1 MTDFQLDGSSAPIDL
16 GLGVRLIAPGL
27 VGQGRT
33 HDARQPGFRDSTP
46 SQETA
51 ALDEALAAQE
61 MTESMTVELDATEA
75 PVAGPPSGLRAP
87 GGEDAI
93 MLEVPDTGP
102 EWEHV
107 VLEIDEGGAMRWHL
121 PLTDDNQVAPP
132 ATRGAGAVKRFRI
145 PRAVAPTATGEQ
157 AKTRGL
163 IGMVG
168 KKLLKVLVY
177 PVTDLLI
184 GKAVDLFAAKWETKK
199 RPYGVR
205 LMTAD
210 NYATKG
216 VAQLTTDDWKH
227 LASGRALLL
236 IHGTF
241 STAHGAF
248 SGLTRDDMA
257 ELNARYGG
265 RVFAFDHPSVSVS
278 PAANVKELAKR
289 IPAGVSLDV
298 DIICHSRGGLVAREI
313 AERGPTHGLTPD
325 KLTVGRVVFVGAANA
340 GTMLAK
346 PDHMVNMIDRL
357 TSVSNLIPTGFVSEL
372 LDGLIMVIKVIG
384 HGGLKALDGLASM
397 NPDGSY
403 LQGLTG
409 GQKAGAT
416 YYAITADFEAGAQE
430 ATAPLRTLVK
440 DKLMDRIFKDAKND
454 LVVPTEG
461 VFTVN
466 GCASFPIEAVSR
478 LEIPA
483 SAGVVHTTYFLS
495 PEARTKI
502 REWLSFDSPFTI
514 PGATSA
520 PGTSQP
526 VGR

>member
-1 MTDFQLDGSSAPIDL
+1 MSDFQLDGSAAPIDL
-16 GLGVRLIAPGL
+16 GFGVRLVAPGL

-33 HDARQPGFRDSTP
+33 HEARQPGMRDATP
-46 SQETA
+46 GQETA
-51 ALDEALAAQE
+51 ALDDALAEQE
-61 MTESMTVELDATEA
+61 MSETMSIELDATEA

-87 GGEDAI
+87 GGEDAL

-107 VLEIDEGGAMRWHL
+107 VLEIDEGGVMRWHL

-132 ATRGAGAVKRFRI
+132 ATRGTGAVKRFRI
-145 PRAVAPTATGEQ
+145 PRAVAPTPTGEQ

-177 PVTDLLI
+177 PVTDVLI
-184 GKAVDLFAAKWETKK
+184 GKAVDHFATKWEMKK
-199 RPYGVR
+199 RPYGLR

-216 VAQLTTDDWKH
+216 VAQLTDADWAH
-227 LASGRALLL
+227 LSAGRALLM

-257 ELNARYGG
+257 QLNSMYDG

-278 PAANVKELAKR
+278 PAKNVKELASR
-289 IPAGVSLDV
+289 IPPGVRLDV
-298 DIICHSRGGLVAREI
+298 DIVCHSRGGLVAREI
-313 AERGPTHGLTPD
+313 AERGPTHGLTTD
-325 KLTVGRVVFVGAANA
+325 RLSVGRVVFVGAANS
-340 GTMLAK
+340 GTMLAQ

-357 TSVSNLIPTGFVSEL
+357 TTVSNLIPTGFVSEL
-372 LDGLIMVIKVIG
+372 LDGLIMVVKVIG
-384 HGGLKALDGLASM
+384 HGGLKSLDGLASM
-397 NPDGSY
+397 DPTGPYLAALAGS
-403 LQGLTG
+403 
-409 GQKAGAT
+409 QKTGAT
-416 YYAITADFEAGAQE
+416 YYAITADFDAGAQE
-430 ATAPLRTLVK
+430 STAPLKTLVK
-440 DKLMDRIFKDAKND
+440 DKLMDKIFKNTAND

-461 VFTVN
+461 VFSVAD
-466 GCASFPIEAVSR
+466 CASFPIDAGSR
-478 LEIPA
+478 LEIPG

-495 PEARTKI
+495 RDARQKMK
-502 REWLSFDSPFTI
+502 EWLTYESPFAI
-514 PGATSA
+514 PGGS
-520 PGTSQP
+520 PGAVPQAA
-526 VGR
+526 GR